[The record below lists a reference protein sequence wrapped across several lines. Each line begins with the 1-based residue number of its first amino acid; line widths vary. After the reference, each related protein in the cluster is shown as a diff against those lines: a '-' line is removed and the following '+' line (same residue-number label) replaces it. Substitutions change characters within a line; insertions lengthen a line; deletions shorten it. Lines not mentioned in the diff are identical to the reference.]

1 MSEQT
6 ANLCTT
12 DACEALRARLA
23 KYEDA
28 EGRPAVDESWRLIKN
43 KELRNV
49 ERLRSLSNHL
59 LQCAHCA
66 VKPDISIDGSGKIL
80 MFHDCLAFENRRIV
94 KVSGDD
100 KHIINTWENLT
111 FPPEEEKTYN
121 IAALK
126 TKPSGVVL
134 PGENAVMRLVLR
146 EMGNSRH
153 VRGTSNWCADVGMA
167 VVREVARLNSS
178 PVSLNQCD
186 GCRAGIPAENGM
198 HAMGIPGG
206 YADKMMCT
214 AILYES
220 APSRGDQ
227 VRDGWQLVPCQPT
240 DAMVQAVL
248 NSGMYHTPAT
258 AWPILVEEYKAMLAA
273 APSAA
278 SQDQGE

>member
-12 DACEALRARLA
+12 DACESLRARLA
-23 KYEDA
+23 KYEDS
-28 EGRPAVDESWRLIKN
+28 EGRPVVDESWRLIKN

-59 LQCAHCA
+59 RQCAHCA

-126 TKPSGVVL
+126 AQPSDVIVPAGVTL
-134 PGENAVMRLVLR
+134 ERDF
-146 EMGNSRH
+146 MGTMH
-153 VRGTSNWCADVGMA
+153 IKVGDFDFIQIQYQY
-167 VVREVARLNSS
+167 
-178 PVSLNQCD
+178 P
-186 GCRAGIPAENGM
+186 
-198 HAMGIPGG
+198 
-206 YADKMMCT
+206 Y
-214 AILYES
+214 
-220 APSRGDQ
+220 
-227 VRDGWQLVPCQPT
+227 T
-240 DAMVQAVL
+240 D
-248 NSGMYHTPAT
+248 NSGTWKLAERIAT
-258 AWPILVEEYKAMLAA
+258 LLNGGR
-273 APSAA
+273 S
-278 SQDQGE
+278 

>member
-1 MSEQT
+1 MMSEQT

-12 DACEALRARLA
+12 DACESLRALLA

-126 TKPSGVVL
+126 AQPSGVVL
-134 PGENAVMRLVLR
+134 PVRADSVAAASGYHKGWNACL
-146 EMGNSRH
+146 
-153 VRGTSNWCADVGMA
+153 D
-167 VVREVARLNSS
+167 EVARLNSS
-178 PVSLNQCD
+178 PVS
-186 GCRAGIPAENGM
+186 
-198 HAMGIPGG
+198 
-206 YADKMMCT
+206 
-214 AILYES
+214 S
-220 APSRGDQ
+220 APSHGEQ
-227 VRDGWQLVPCQPT
+227 VREGWKLVPVEPT
-240 DAMVQAVL
+240 EAMLREALSYDSIQDP
-248 NSGMYHTPAT
+248 NNPDSR
-258 AWPILVEEYKAMLAA
+258 VEELLIDWSLMLSA
-273 APSAA
+273 APSAV
-278 SQDQGE
+278 SQEQGE

>member
-12 DACEALRARLA
+12 DACESLRARLA

-28 EGRPAVDESWRLIKN
+28 EGRPARLAYDESWRLIKN

-126 TKPSGVVL
+126 TKPSGLVL
-134 PGENAVMRLVLR
+134 PEREAVIMK
-146 EMGNSRH
+146 
-153 VRGTSNWCADVGMA
+153 AVGMCNRIPGSTNWNA
-167 VVREVARLNSS
+167 AEFAYDEFVARLNSS
-178 PVSLNQCD
+178 PVS
-186 GCRAGIPAENGM
+186 
-198 HAMGIPGG
+198 
-206 YADKMMCT
+206 
-214 AILYES
+214 S
-220 APSRGDQ
+220 APSQGEQ
-227 VRDGWQLVPCQPT
+227 VLGLLTDSMRLLEELAFAGELELSCQKGAVISCACSDCMT
-240 DAMVQAVL
+240 DRAICVNAKIRAL
-248 NSGMYHTPAT
+248 
-258 AWPILVEEYKAMLAA
+258 LAA
-273 APSAA
+273 APSAV
-278 SQDQGE
+278 SQEQGE

>member
-1 MSEQT
+1 MAEELKLDRHDVTEGGGTFKCPGGELVYYSDVEELI
-6 ANLCTT
+6 AERS
-12 DACEALRARLA
+12 DLRARLA

-121 IAALK
+121 IAAIDDGCNEIATLFDLIEQAQSA
-126 TKPSGVVL
+126 P
-134 PGENAVMRLVLR
+134 E
-146 EMGNSRH
+146 
-153 VRGTSNWCADVGMA
+153 
-167 VVREVARLNSS
+167 
-178 PVSLNQCD
+178 PVSRETVRVVGVRISTD
-186 GCRAGIPAENGM
+186 GFGSYIADS
-198 HAMGIPGG
+198 AMGIGGPAPGEVRESLMTV
-206 YADKMMCT
+206 AQHHRIMAARSPIRSDEDDT
-214 AILYES
+214 PLYTHP
-220 APSRGDQ
+220 ADQ
-227 VRDGWQLVPCQPT
+227 VAEGVVVSRPKCVRKPT
-240 DAMVQAVL
+240 
-248 NSGMYHTPAT
+248 
-258 AWPILVEEYKAMLAA
+258 
-273 APSAA
+273 
-278 SQDQGE
+278 

>member
-12 DACEALRARLA
+12 DACESLRARLA

-28 EGRPAVDESWRLIKN
+28 EGRPARLAYDESWRLIKN

-126 TKPSGVVL
+126 AQPSGVVL
-134 PGENAVMRLVLR
+134 PERKTAADYMGYIEPFRAEAAALFNA
-146 EMGNSRH
+146 
-153 VRGTSNWCADVGMA
+153 GMD
-167 VVREVARLNSS
+167 EVARLNSS
-178 PVSLNQCD
+178 P
-186 GCRAGIPAENGM
+186 A
-198 HAMGIPGG
+198 
-206 YADKMMCT
+206 
-214 AILYES
+214 
-220 APSRGDQ
+220 
-227 VRDGWQLVPCQPT
+227 
-240 DAMVQAVL
+240 
-248 NSGMYHTPAT
+248 PAT
-258 AWPILVEEYKAMLAA
+258 GVYSADPLACPGCA
-273 APSAA
+273 SGCYRCQAETAPSAV
-278 SQDQGE
+278 SQEQGE